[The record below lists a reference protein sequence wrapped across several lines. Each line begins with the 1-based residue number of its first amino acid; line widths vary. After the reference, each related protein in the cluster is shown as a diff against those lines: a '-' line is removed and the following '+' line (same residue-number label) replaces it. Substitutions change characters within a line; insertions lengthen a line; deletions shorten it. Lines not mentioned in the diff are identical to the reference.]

1 MRTGGN
7 QDGPTAVR
15 RGLNRPPP
23 RAAPSLIPTT
33 SFLASP
39 PSSQPSYPSP
49 TAPVTSGAVPT
60 NTDLRHSPVILLAR
74 PRGRSWR
81 EGGPSQA
88 RSRRWWLP
96 VEILRQH
103 MGRITEV
110 GRLPQFEQTIGPLW
124 ADPPRLWS

>member
-33 SFLASP
+33 GFLASP

-60 NTDLRHSPVILLAR
+60 NTDLRHSPQEKGKS
-74 PRGRSWR
+74 RGEAGCKRHTGLQRWAWEEDGNR
-81 EGGPSQA
+81 GAGAPQVKGGNNDIGGEMATQAEEEGMA
-88 RSRRWWLP
+88 L
-96 VEILRQH
+96 V
-103 MGRITEV
+103 
-110 GRLPQFEQTIGPLW
+110 
-124 ADPPRLWS
+124 RLW